1 MLLNAWTTHYDDLRR
16 EAAAEQRLVALGLRT
31 RRRPLRQ
38 VRDELRNRLRE
49 RFASARPEPSRPT
62 AVSVYCAHAA
72 AVAARSLPRSGNS
85 FVIRTEAT
93 R

>member
-1 MLLNAWTTHYDDLRR
+1 MYYDWQIRMDDLRR
-16 EAAAEQRLVALGLRT
+16 EAAAEQRLTAYGVRA

-49 RFASARPEPSRPT
+49 RFAAAEPAPSRAK

-72 AVAARSLPRSGNS
+72 AVAAKSVPRSGNS
-85 FVIRTEAT
+85 FVIRTGAT
-93 R
+93 Q